1 MKKRIIS
8 FFTALSMTLML
19 FTGIPISVSAG
30 KASETCEHRY
40 VGYGG
45 PMNPTCTERGIKRY
59 YVHCMDCNRYF
70 AKETSSL
77 YETWGEEI
85 TEDDVYIPALGHDFS
100 VDWAKNATHHWH
112 KCIRKNCNEVD
123 EESRAEHSGG
133 TATCKEKAV
142 CEVCG
147 REYGEKGDHIYTT
160 WSTNDSYHWHA
171 CLLCGAK
178 KDNASHSGGTAT
190 CTKKKVCD
198 TCGQEYGYLAAHN
211 YGDYKNNDTQH
222 WQVCLNPD
230 CGNIKNLTDHNFV
243 WKKDETGHWHECSV
257 CGYKKDDKESHNI
270 VLWEGREPTC
280 KQIGFTDGLRCS
292 ECYYVEKARERLDK
306 TDHTWGDWVVTTPAT
321 EETEGEKKHTCS
333 GCDTVET
340 ETIPVTGHTFSDK
353 WTSDETH
360 HWHAAT
366 CGHDVKSD
374 EAEHDWN
381 DGIVTKDPTE
391 EAEGVKTYTCTTCQK
406 TRTESIDKLTHTHT
420 LTAHDAVPAT
430 CTTDGNEAYW
440 TCSGCN
446 KMFSDGSGTTEI
458 DSIPVI
464 PAAGHKYEWKSDAN
478 EHWHECTVC
487 GDKKDNASHI
497 WNDGIVTT
505 EPDEDTEGEKTYT
518 CTICSATKTES
529 IGKTEHKHTLT
540 AHDAVPAD
548 CTTKGNEAYWTCS
561 GCNKI
566 FSDEN
571 GTREITAIP
580 TIPATGH
587 KFLTEW
593 ANNETYHWHAAT
605 CGHDVVSDEAVHSW
619 DSGIVTTE
627 PTEEAAGVKTF
638 TCTVCSATRTESVSQ
653 IPHTHTYSTEW
664 TSDSTS
670 HWHAATCGHD
680 VTSEAAAHTEDGG
693 TVTVPATTENDGLKT
708 YACSVCGYV
717 MRTVTIP
724 KLGEDHTHNFS
735 PDWKHDSTSH
745 WHECDCGEK
754 NEIAPHVE
762 DGGVVTTE
770 PTETSTGIM
779 TYSCSVCGY
788 VMRTDVIPALV
799 PEHNHTFGTDWK
811 YDSVSH
817 WHECEC
823 GEKSDIANH
832 ISSDW
837 IVVTP
842 ATTDLEGVQI
852 KRCTVCGIELDR
864 ETIEKLPNISTG
876 DVAEDVRDTAGTNAG
891 LVQDNTL
898 IENVLTPDDKTEVTE
913 GHSFEIVLE
922 VTDIRDSVPAADV
935 AAASSALRYNEQ
947 IGIYVDLSLF
957 KIKDNSERTPIYNTS
972 GRIGITLTIPESIYA
987 SDRTYSIIRVHDGI
1001 AENLGGTY
1009 DKASRELTF
1018 YTDKFS
1024 TYAIA
1029 YAASN
1034 GGTDRPSVPDT
1045 PTNPSVPTYPNTPV
1059 VPVTPTVTETT
1070 VKKEE
1075 EVISDE
1081 PYVEDVSSAA
1091 GIYESGETD
1100 NNIHYVMILIFAAA
1114 AGVAAI
1120 AAKKRFGKK
1129 NMK

>member
-19 FTGIPISVSAG
+19 FTGIPLGVSAAVG
-30 KASETCEHRY
+30 DIEINATNFPDEIFRDYISRNIDTDSNGSLSSDEIASVTEISCRNITLYDIKGIEHFPNLSTLNCDNNKLTSLDIRQNTALTYLNCADNDISELDVSKNTALTHLDCSFNAITELDVSNNTALTYLGCTSTGKHTDNGELTELDISKNTELTYLACSYNNLSKLDVSQNTKLTDLICHYNIIPKLDISQNPELIILECGNNKLTDLDVSNNKKLTTLGCNNNELTELDVSNNKELTTLGCNNNKLTKLDVRNNTKLTGFNCFDNKLTELDVSQNIDLTLFQCYNNQLASMDVSNNTKLGTGPRNFNCKNNKHTVSTCVLDNDTLPAGFDLSKASGWSDNVETTNDKILYKGTGDVTYTYDCGNGRTATFTLVFPSRDLTKVEAKDA
-40 VGYGG
+40 
-45 PMNPTCTERGIKRY
+45 TCTE
-59 YVHCMDCNRYF
+59 D
-70 AKETSSL
+70 
-77 YETWGEEI
+77 
-85 TEDDVYIPALGHDFS
+85 
-100 VDWAKNATHHWH
+100 
-112 KCIRKNCNEVD
+112 
-123 EESRAEHSGG
+123 
-133 TATCKEKAV
+133 
-142 CEVCG
+142 
-147 REYGEKGDHIYTT
+147 
-160 WSTNDSYHWHA
+160 
-171 CLLCGAK
+171 
-178 KDNASHSGGTAT
+178 
-190 CTKKKVCD
+190 
-198 TCGQEYGYLAAHN
+198 
-211 YGDYKNNDTQH
+211 
-222 WQVCLNPD
+222 
-230 CGNIKNLTDHNFV
+230 GNI
-243 WKKDETGHWHECSV
+243 EYYECS
-257 CGYKKDDKESHNI
+257 CGYKFKNENPAAADILSDE
-270 VLWEGREPTC
+270 
-280 KQIGFTDGLRCS
+280 D
-292 ECYYVEKARERLDK
+292 
-306 TDHTWGDWVVTTPAT
+306 VVT
-321 EETEGEKKHTCS
+321 
-333 GCDTVET
+333 
-340 ETIPVTGHTFSDK
+340 
-353 WTSDETH
+353 
-360 HWHAAT
+360 AAT
-366 CGHDVKSD
+366 G
-374 EAEHDWN
+374 
-381 DGIVTKDPTE
+381 
-391 EAEGVKTYTCTTCQK
+391 
-406 TRTESIDKLTHTHT
+406 
-420 LTAHDAVPAT
+420 
-430 CTTDGNEAYW
+430 
-440 TCSGCN
+440 
-446 KMFSDGSGTTEI
+446 
-458 DSIPVI
+458 
-464 PAAGHKYEWKSDAN
+464 
-478 EHWHECTVC
+478 
-487 GDKKDNASHI
+487 
-497 WNDGIVTT
+497 
-505 EPDEDTEGEKTYT
+505 
-518 CTICSATKTES
+518 
-529 IGKTEHKHTLT
+529 HTLT

-548 CTTKGNEAYWTCS
+548 CTTDGSETYWTCS
-561 GCNKI
+561 VCNKM

-571 GTREITAIP
+571 GTTEITEIP
-580 TIPATGH
+580 TIPAGH
-587 KFLTEW
+587 KYSEDW
-593 ANNETYHWHAAT
+593 ESGDNEHWHECTVCHNQKDIASHTWNDGIVTKPAT
-605 CGHDVVSDEAVHSW
+605 EDAEGVKTYTCTVCSATKTESIDKLEHTHDWSDTYQSDSSQHWKVCTKCNEAGTKENHVW

-627 PTEEAAGVKTF
+627 PTEEAAGVRTY
-638 TCTVCSATRTESVSQ
+638 TCTVCSATKTESIAQLV
-653 IPHTHTYSTEW
+653 HTHTYSTEW

-670 HWHAATCGHD
+670 HWYAATCGHD
-680 VTSEAAAHTEDGG
+680 VVSERAAHTEDGG

-724 KLGEDHTHNFS
+724 KLGEDHAHNFS

-762 DGGVVTTE
+762 NGGVVTTE

-788 VMRTDVIPALV
+788 VMRTDVIPALI

-852 KRCTVCGIELDR
+852 RKCTVCDIEIDR

-935 AAASSALRYNEQ
+935 TAASSALRYNEQ

-972 GRIGITLTIPESIYA
+972 GRIGITLTVPDSIYA

-1009 DKASRELTF
+1009 NRTNRELTF

-1045 PTNPSVPTYPNTPV
+1045 PTNPSVPTYPNTPA

-1091 GIYESGETD
+1091 GIYESGEAD

-1114 AGVAAI
+1114 AGI
-1120 AAKKRFGKK
+1120 AVIVAKKHFCKK

>member
-1 MKKRIIS
+1 M
-8 FFTALSMTLML
+8 
-19 FTGIPISVSAG
+19 
-30 KASETCEHRY
+30 
-40 VGYGG
+40 
-45 PMNPTCTERGIKRY
+45 
-59 YVHCMDCNRYF
+59 
-70 AKETSSL
+70 
-77 YETWGEEI
+77 
-85 TEDDVYIPALGHDFS
+85 
-100 VDWAKNATHHWH
+100 
-112 KCIRKNCNEVD
+112 
-123 EESRAEHSGG
+123 
-133 TATCKEKAV
+133 
-142 CEVCG
+142 
-147 REYGEKGDHIYTT
+147 
-160 WSTNDSYHWHA
+160 
-171 CLLCGAK
+171 
-178 KDNASHSGGTAT
+178 
-190 CTKKKVCD
+190 
-198 TCGQEYGYLAAHN
+198 
-211 YGDYKNNDTQH
+211 
-222 WQVCLNPD
+222 
-230 CGNIKNLTDHNFV
+230 

-280 KQIGFTDGLRCS
+280 KLIGFTDGLRCS

-340 ETIPVTGHTFSDK
+340 ETIPVTGHTFSED
-353 WTSDETH
+353 WTSDDTY

-366 CGHDVKSD
+366 CVHTDEVSD
-374 EAEHDWN
+374 
-381 DGIVTKDPTE
+381 K
-391 EAEGVKTYTCTTCQK
+391 
-406 TRTESIDKLTHTHT
+406 
-420 LTAHDAVPAT
+420 AVHS
-430 CTTDGNEAYW
+430 W
-440 TCSGCN
+440 
-446 KMFSDGSGTTEI
+446 
-458 DSIPVI
+458 DS
-464 PAAGHKYEWKSDAN
+464 
-478 EHWHECTVC
+478 
-487 GDKKDNASHI
+487 
-497 WNDGIVTT
+497 GIVTT

-566 FSDEN
+566 FSDGN
-571 GTREITAIP
+571 GTTEITAIP
-580 TIPATGH
+580 TISATGH

-593 ANNETYHWHAAT
+593 ASDETYHWHAAT
-605 CGHDVVSDEAVHSW
+605 CGHDVVSDKAVHSW

-638 TCTVCSATRTESVSQ
+638 TCSDCSATKTES
-653 IPHTHTYSTEW
+653 IPKLTHTHTLTAHDAVPADCTTKGNEAYWTCSGCNKMFSDENGTMEITAIPTIPSTGHAYSTDW

-693 TVTVPATTENDGLKT
+693 TVTVPATAENDGVKT

-724 KLGEDHTHNFS
+724 KLGEDHNHSFS

-779 TYSCSVCGY
+779 TYSCETCGY
-788 VMRTDVIPALV
+788 VMRTDVIPARV
-799 PEHNHTFGTDWK
+799 PEHNHNFGTDWK

-852 KRCTVCGIELDR
+852 KRCTVCGIEIDR
-864 ETIEKLPNISTG
+864 ETIEKLPNISIG

-898 IENVLTPDDKTEVTE
+898 IENTLTPQDKTEVSE

-935 AAASSALRYNEQ
+935 TAASSALKSDEK

-972 GRIGITLTIPESIYA
+972 GRIGITLIVPDSIYA

-1034 GGTDRPSVPDT
+1034 SGTDRPTVPDT
-1045 PTNPSVPTYPNTPV
+1045 PTYPSVPTYPNTPV

-1091 GIYESGETD
+1091 GIYESGEAD

-1114 AGVAAI
+1114 AGI
-1120 AAKKRFGKK
+1120 AVIVAKKHFCKK